1 MVNLMRVLREEG
13 CAVSFLPD
21 NQVHA
26 GRYTRDLQA
35 MGVECWHQPWIGG
48 LPRWFAEHG
57 RRFELV
63 IASRHYVAEAVLPL
77 VRAHAPQARL
87 VFDTVDLHYLRER
100 REAELAGHDPARL
113 RAAERTRTA
122 ELALVRECDAT
133 LVVSPVEQALLA
145 EETPG
150 ARVEVVSNVHRVA
163 GPGRA
168 FAERADLLFVGG
180 YRHPPNVDAA
190 RWMVEDVL
198 PRVLERLPGVR
209 LHLVGSAAPPE
220 VVALGERAGV
230 VFHGFVEDIAP
241 LMDGI
246 RVGVAPLR
254 YGAGVKGKVNLAL
267 AHGQPMVA
275 TRCAVEGMY
284 LADGHDVLVADD
296 AAGFADAIVRAY
308 TDEALWRRLSANGLD
323 NIERHFSFDAARRA
337 LRPLLD

>member
-1 MVNLMRVLREEG
+1 M
-13 CAVSFLPD
+13 
-21 NQVHA
+21 
-26 GRYTRDLQA
+26 
-35 MGVECWHQPWIGG
+35 
-48 LPRWFAEHG
+48 
-57 RRFELV
+57 V
-63 IASRHYVAEAVLPL
+63 IASRHYVAEAVAPL

-113 RAAERTRTA
+113 RAAERTRAA
-122 ELALVRECDAT
+122 ELALVRGCDAT

-145 EETPG
+145 GEVPG

-163 GPGRA
+163 GPGRP

-190 RWMVEDVL
+190 LWMVEEVL
-198 PRVLERLPGVR
+198 PRVLARLPDVR

-220 VVALGERAGV
+220 VVALGQRAGV

-246 RVGVAPLR
+246 RLGVAPLR

-275 TRCAVEGMY
+275 TRCAVEGMH
-284 LADGHDVLVADD
+284 LVDGHDVLVADD

-308 TDEALWRRLSANGLD
+308 TDAALWRRLAANGLD